1 MHLGRPTYSIIKLKI
16 VGNIFEGDANNCF
29 DATLNESE
37 NLLLAERY
45 WENLPNQ
52 QNEKPIKEI
61 LVDGDIGV
69 VEIVKEINANAGG
82 I

>member
-1 MHLGRPTYSIIKLKI
+1 M
-16 VGNIFEGDANNCF
+16 NFEGDANNCF
-29 DATLNESE
+29 AATLNESE
-37 NLLLAERY
+37 NLLFAERY

-61 LVDGDIGV
+61 LVEGDIEV
-69 VEIVKEINANAGG
+69 VEIVKEINANTGG